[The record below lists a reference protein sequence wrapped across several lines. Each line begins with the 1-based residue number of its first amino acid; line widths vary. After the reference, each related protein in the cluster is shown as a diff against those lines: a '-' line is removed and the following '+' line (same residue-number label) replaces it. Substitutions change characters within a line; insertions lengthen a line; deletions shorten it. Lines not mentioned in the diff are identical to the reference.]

1 MFMYEKQEQLIESKV
16 IFKRKIYIHFIYCSN
31 ENSKKRYNTLH
42 FCKCYKHIVDLM
54 GFMIFQ
60 KIV

>member
-1 MFMYEKQEQLIESKV
+1 MYERQEQLIVSKV

-31 ENSKKRYNTLH
+31 KNSKKRYNVLL
-42 FCKCYKHIVDLM
+42 FCKYYKYIVDLM
-54 GFMIFQ
+54 GLMLFQ

>member
-1 MFMYEKQEQLIESKV
+1 MYEQQEQLIVSKV

-31 ENSKKRYNTLH
+31 ENSKKHYNVLL
-42 FCKCYKHIVDLM
+42 FCKYYKHVVDLM
-54 GFMIFQ
+54 GFMVFQ

>member
-31 ENSKKRYNTLH
+31 ENQKKRYNILH
-42 FCKCYKHIVDLM
+42 LCKSNKHVVDLM
-54 GFMIFQ
+54 GFMMFR